1 MCQSKYEVFWK
12 LASNKKHYHCLTHV
26 FLVDQNRAKAIEQV
40 ALAADSLSLGDLV
53 ESRIR
58 GRMAW
63 SMLPVQAMYSSVLP
77 GEYMSGQITS
87 QIAFPGWLGKN
98 SKTQKRSRLAQE
110 IHDHTR
116 IR

>member
-1 MCQSKYEVFWK
+1 M
-12 LASNKKHYHCLTHV
+12 
-26 FLVDQNRAKAIEQV
+26 AKT
-40 ALAADSLSLGDLV
+40 ADSLSLGDLV

-63 SMLPVQAMYSSVLP
+63 SMLPVQAVYSSLLP

-87 QIAFPGWLGKN
+87 QINFPGWLGKN

-110 IHDHTR
+110 IHGHTR
-116 IR
+116 LR

>member
-1 MCQSKYEVFWK
+1 MDQSKYNQKEIGYVNLLIK
-12 LASNKKHYHCLTHV
+12 
-26 FLVDQNRAKAIEQV
+26 NRYYSFRRSKTMEQV

-53 ESRIR
+53 DSRIR
-58 GRMAW
+58 SRMAW

-77 GEYMSGQITS
+77 GEYMSGQITA
-87 QIAFPGWLGKN
+87 QINFPGWLGKY

>member
-1 MCQSKYEVFWK
+1 M
-12 LASNKKHYHCLTHV
+12 
-26 FLVDQNRAKAIEQV
+26 EQV
-40 ALAADSLSLGDLV
+40 ALTADSLSLGDLV

-77 GEYMSGQITS
+77 GEYMSGQITA
-87 QIAFPGWLGKN
+87 QINFPGWLGKY

-116 IR
+116 IRYVLTTYLMLTQPFNLIAIFSH